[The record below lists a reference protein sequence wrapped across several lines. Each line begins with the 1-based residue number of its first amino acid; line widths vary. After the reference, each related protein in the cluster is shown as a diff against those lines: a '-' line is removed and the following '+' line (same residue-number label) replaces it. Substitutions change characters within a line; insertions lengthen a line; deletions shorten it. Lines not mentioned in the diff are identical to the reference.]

1 MCSFME
7 NQKSGAVD
15 SRLRE
20 QMLAGLAASCSYNMH
35 TTTPGHVTSDSPV
48 SYSSSPAVYGL
59 QSTGES
65 HFLCAPTPPPSPP
78 SSAFS
83 PFIPYEGAML
93 KKSENAASSHH
104 ASVEFQTK
112 SAERHTSPVECSS
125 PPLWRPWIS
134 NTQNGQI

>member
-7 NQKSGAVD
+7 NQKSGVD
-15 SRLRE
+15 SKLRE

-35 TTTPGHVTSDSPV
+35 TTTPGHVKSDSPV
-48 SYSSSPAVYGL
+48 SYSPSPAVYGL
-59 QSTGES
+59 QGTGES
-65 HFLCAPTPPPSPP
+65 HFFCASTPPPSPP

-83 PFIPYEGAML
+83 PFIPHEGTML
-93 KKSENAASSHH
+93 KKAGNASCSHH

-112 SAERHTSPVECSS
+112 SAARHASPVECSS

-134 NTQNGQI
+134 NTQDGQI